1 VTDSAKD
8 TEAHAVKW
16 DLRHPDFN
24 APFAH
29 TDAPFLSA
37 TPGGAWV
44 AVGYDEFIESGSG
57 DLAQVA
63 WRQPGIVFFKY
74 LHGMRSSG
82 VQRGRAAGPCAASRL
97 RAVAPGRSDVPRQ
110 LRHPWLPRATRR
122 LHPWSTVVAGGARST
137 WMTYT
142 LPMRL
147 PRGVLSV

>member
-1 VTDSAKD
+1 MTDSAKDDSAKD

-74 LHGMRSSG
+74 LLGSNLARLEFSVGVQQVLARLPDYAPSPLDEAMFHGNSVTRGYRALPVVFTPGRRSS
-82 VQRGRAAGPCAASRL
+82 P
-97 RAVAPGRSDVPRQ
+97 VAQ
-110 LRHPWLPRATRR
+110 
-122 LHPWSTVVAGGARST
+122 GAR
-137 WMTYT
+137 
-142 LPMRL
+142 
-147 PRGVLSV
+147 G